1 MNNINQI
8 LTYFEK
14 ELISILDSKEEHVK
28 SIKDTLRKI
37 KNKDQVISEEV
48 VEIYDK
54 GATLQTGI
62 NIIIDDY
69 NLAEDVHEAIRK
81 LIATKKYPIEEKE
94 FFHFIGTNKW
104 HFKFNY

>member
-14 ELISILDSKEEHVK
+14 ELKSILDSKEENVR
-28 SIKDTLRKI
+28 SIKETLRMA
-37 KNKDQVISEEV
+37 KNKDEVISEEV

-62 NIIIDDY
+62 NMIIDDY
-69 NLAEDVHEAIRK
+69 NLAIEVHEAIRK
-81 LIATKKYPIEEKE
+81 LISTKKYPIEEKE